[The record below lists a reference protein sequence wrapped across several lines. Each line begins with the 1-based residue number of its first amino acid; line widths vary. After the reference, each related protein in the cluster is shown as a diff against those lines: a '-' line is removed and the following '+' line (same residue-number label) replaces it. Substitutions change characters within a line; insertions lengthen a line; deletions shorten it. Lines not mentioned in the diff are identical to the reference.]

1 MMKTRVGIIDLD
13 PYSAASRRLLSASDA
28 YLGSL
33 YPPESNH
40 LSSPKDLAQ
49 THVRFVGYQEE
60 SDIVGC
66 CAVKMLNDDEG
77 PYGEIKR
84 LFVLPEYRGRGISK
98 ILMETLEKH
107 LIDQGVNCSRLEAGI
122 HQPEALGLY
131 RRLGY
136 VERGPYG
143 DYALDPLSVFM
154 EKRLVPLN
162 CG

>member
-1 MMKTRVGIIDLD
+1 MEKHAAIIDLD
-13 PYSAASRRLLSASDA
+13 PHSDASLRLLDASDA

-40 LSSPKDLAQ
+40 LSSPRDLAQ
-49 THVRFVGYQEE
+49 AHVRFVGFREG

-66 CAVKMLNDDEG
+66 CAIKILNDDEG

-98 ILMETLEKH
+98 VLMGAIENH
-107 LIDQGVNCSRLEAGI
+107 LIDQGICRIRLEAGI
-122 HQPEALGLY
+122 YQPEALGLY

-143 DYALDPLSVFM
+143 DYAPDPLSVFM
-154 EKRLVPLN
+154 EKKLRSLSA
-162 CG
+162 G